1 LTYITNVKEETW
13 AALMRFRLE
22 GETGDE
28 LIKRMVE
35 YARCYMIIRGAEGS
49 EEKPRLRPPLLEAVK
64 DFVLSRRSDI
74 EKEVENFGVLKPA
87 LDYFLEE
94 AES

>member
-1 LTYITNVKEETW
+1 MIPISVKEETY
-13 AALMRFRLE
+13 AALMTLRSE
-22 GETGDE
+22 GETVAE
-28 LIKRMVE
+28 LIKRLVE
-35 YARCYMIIRGAEGS
+35 YARCYMIIHGAEGS

-74 EKEVENFGVLKPA
+74 EKDMENFGALKPV
-87 LDYFLEE
+87 LNYFLEE

>member
-1 LTYITNVKEETW
+1 MTEITHVKEETW
-13 AALMRFRLE
+13 AALVRFRLE
-22 GETGDE
+22 GLTGDE

-49 EEKPRLRPPLLEAVK
+49 ELKRLEAVK

-74 EKEVENFGVLKPA
+74 EKDMENFGMLQPVL
-87 LDYFLEE
+87 DHFLEE
-94 AES
+94 AEGQ